1 MSPDTTDTTQ
11 HTLQLISGGGMET
24 VLSVPGETVLEALRR
39 NAGAS
44 PSAPCA
50 GRGRC
55 GRCRIRLVSPGEG
68 TVPPLHPD
76 EERHLS
82 RSDRETGIRLACLL
96 PAADGMQLHL
106 EEQGA
111 ARIETRAEGLDD
123 ELDPVLRRVSV
134 VLPVGSLEDQRA
146 AASRLEAALE
156 LEPGTFP
163 ARLAMELPAIPD
175 GTTPLSVVLE
185 DGRPVAVDPGL
196 EADAPVWAAAVD
208 IGTTTVAMYLVNLAD
223 GDVAGS
229 AAEMNAQGPYGADV
243 ISRLEHARKGVRERK
258 ALQKAIVDQL
268 GGLLERLCSANHVER
283 RDVLLLAVASNTAM
297 IHLMAGWDPTGLGE
311 APFLPAALE
320 TPAFDARDIGLA
332 EFSRLRVWPLPSLSA
347 YVGADITGGL
357 VASGMKDRDGT
368 DLLLDIGTNGEMAL
382 GGSGG
387 LLCCSTA
394 AGPAFE
400 GAHLSSGS
408 GSVPGAV
415 DHVDWTDGRFSY
427 TTIADEPAHGFCCS
441 GVVDLVA
448 FLVNSGLMDETGRIS
463 DDPSELKQDGADE
476 LFAGLDIRSGES
488 GAELHWPGTDGRT
501 LGFTQK
507 DLREV
512 QLAKA
517 AIRAGIDTLLEH
529 SGRTAD
535 DIGTLW
541 LAGGFG
547 NYIRPESAAAIGLIP
562 PELADR
568 TRSLGNAA
576 ARGAL
581 LCLLSRTRR
590 EEAVQ
595 IARQARAIEL
605 SGRPE
610 FQNAYIEG
618 MMFPATVGR

>member
-1 MSPDTTDTTQ
+1 MSRITV
-11 HTLQLISGGGMET
+11 QLNSENSAET
-24 VLSVPGETVLEALRR
+24 VSAIQGENVLEALRR

-44 PSAPCA
+44 PAAPCA

-55 GRCRIRLVSPGEG
+55 GRCRIRLLSPGDG
-68 TVPPLHPD
+68 QVPDFHPD
-76 EERHLS
+76 EEKHLS
-82 RSDRETGIRLACLL
+82 RSDREAGIRLACLL
-96 PAADGMQLHL
+96 PAVNGMQLHL
-106 EEQGA
+106 DEQGA
-111 ARIETRAEGLDD
+111 ARIETRAEGLEE
-123 ELDPVLRRVSV
+123 ELDPVLRRVST
-134 VLPVGSLEDQRA
+134 VLPRGSLEDQRSA
-146 AASRLEAALE
+146 AFRLEEALD
-156 LEPGTFP
+156 LEAGTIP
-163 ARLAMELPAIPD
+163 ARLAAQLPAIPD
-175 GTTPLSVVLE
+175 GTTPVSVVLH

-196 EADAPVWAAAVD
+196 GADAPVWAAAVD
-208 IGTTTVAMYLVNLAD
+208 IGTTTVAMYLVNLAG

-229 AAEMNAQGPYGADV
+229 AAEMNAQGSYGADV
-243 ISRLEHARKGVRERK
+243 ISRLEHARKGAEERK
-258 ALQKAIVDQL
+258 TLQKAIVEQL
-268 GGLLERLCSANHVER
+268 GRLLTRLCAENRVEL
-283 RDVLLLAVASNTAM
+283 RDVLLLSVAGNTAM
-297 IHLMAGWDPTGLGE
+297 IHLMAGWDPAGLGE

-320 TPAFDARDIGLA
+320 SPAFDAREIGLGD
-332 EFSRLRVWPLPSLSA
+332 FSRLRVWPLPSLSA

-382 GGSGG
+382 GGSDG

-427 TTIADEPAHGFCCS
+427 TTIADAPARGFCGS

-448 FLVNSGLMDETGRIS
+448 FLVKSGLMDETGRIEE
-463 DDPSELKQDGADE
+463 DPSELKKEGSED
-476 LFAGLDIRSGES
+476 LFAGLDIHVGET
-488 GAELHWPGTDGRT
+488 GAELHWPGAAGST

-529 SGRTAD
+529 SGKTAE

-547 NYIRPESAAAIGLIP
+547 SYIRPESAAAIGLIP
-562 PELADR
+562 PELGDK

-581 LCLLSRTRR
+581 LSLLSRSRR
-590 EEAVQ
+590 DEALR
-595 IARQARAIEL
+595 IAREARAIEL

-618 MMFPATVGR
+618 MMFPSNGEF